1 MKVSIGIDPGYRTG
15 IAAWD
20 GEGEKITALL
30 TVNREDAM
38 ATIVSMGKRLG
49 DLLVCIGVEVPATKH
64 TYYRPGTNVRAMRK
78 IAHNVGD
85 CYRVA
90 MDLVQFCLAVWPE
103 ITTYAMPPG
112 RTKTSRAI
120 FEYLTGYPQEKRS
133 SSHSRDAGRIAQRAY
148 NKWAY
153 NNLIEE
159 VAGDDA

>member
-15 IAAWD
+15 IVAWD
-20 GEGEKITALL
+20 GEAGKIVEIKTVDREEAMKEIRVTAAKFA
-30 TVNREDAM
+30 RD
-38 ATIVSMGKRLG
+38 
-49 DLLVCIGVEVPATKH
+49 LVCFGVEVPATKH